1 LKKRAEERAEVD
13 LQKEEHLPGSRASTV
28 HANIFDECFTVLLK
42 SRTSFSVFLRSMFA
56 SCAAARAA
64 PLGQVWPMPLP
75 YPEVHTSRRSRL
87 KECGP
92 LKVCTNYVVAVLSWL
107 HLGEKRKPTE
117 ELGLGLGTKL
127 NRDQWKAV
135 HRMQPLFSTWLDG
148 GTVTPEDMGRT
159 AAKVESIEAVLARL
173 EEVAEEV
180 KEGLG
185 GYKGCRRSHKPA
197 FSFEEEHEAEV
208 LGRVGS
214 NLEHV
219 AKDIE
224 PHRLKFVGEPSFDPT
239 PFLDYANREQYN
251 RPLDLSFEESLED
264 LDLPRVKVRC
274 KRGQGVQLLEK
285 LDSVKRLA
293 LVPLKEVREHLLNG
307 MFCLPKDQHRDR
319 MILDARRPNAVE
331 ASERRWVYS
340 LGSTCQLNHI
350 HLKED
355 EILLI
360 HAEDLR
366 EFYHCFLVSEQRCR
380 RNGLQMKVK
389 PEEVQHLQCFEAWM
403 AAEDYLVPCLATM
416 AMGDTNAV
424 AFGQCAH
431 LSVILRTNVFEL
443 EDFLTLKQRP
453 NRKSIKCGLMI
464 DDFVVLEVHKGQ
476 EAPCKEDAET
486 EGRKRMLKVREAYV
500 EAGLPRHEGK
510 AVEQE
515 EKGEFWG
522 YEVDGKRG
530 LARPSLKR
538 LIPLCFILCRVVA
551 LGKISVGLLEVI
563 AGALV
568 AAFQCRRRLMSALQE
583 VYRAQRGRSRAEVVR
598 MSMKLKEELLVC
610 LGLLPLAVVDMRLR
624 PSAKL
629 VCSDAS
635 TECEAAVQAEVGEA
649 RTTEFQRHGL
659 QKGLWNRLTSPS
671 QAYLREKGLG
681 GEESELP
688 GEVSYSMHPLWEVV
702 VKGCQFRTFGR
713 PKKTKS
719 RRHIN
724 LKEISAALEAERRMG
739 RESPSSYYVHLQDSQ
754 VSLAC
759 FVKGRSSSAA
769 VNELLRQSLPE
780 HCGTNVRGYY
790 GYCRSSL
797 NPADDPTR
805 KAALRKPSICLPA
818 WWGEI
823 AEGDFEQFDDFL
835 FQHGVHTAQS
845 AELPSADELLPDL
858 ELDWRNSRQ
867 LKSDRGRNLRKRE
880 RKGASDSG
888 RLTPDSCSSAPSE
901 PARLSSSS
909 EQTSSSRRTA
919 VAVSGEEG
927 TTSGRAGRGSEGNA
941 ERRVPPDNSKDP
953 CSSRAGAA
961 LTGTR
966 LDVLCLFDHS
976 QFVYDKTRFESLA
989 EAVSSGPGLLDLYSG
1004 ARGFSKALV
1013 RLGCPWAVCFDLKHS
1028 IREDLSNP
1036 LTQRTLLKGLSLG
1049 WFLAMAASPVCASFS
1064 TAITPPWRT
1073 KLHPGGKP
1081 GLTEVQQLKV
1091 QLGQEQLAFVL
1102 ELVSVCLQFEILFWV
1117 ENPDQSWFWK
1127 QQGELSWDK
1136 LSENYGDKLGDFR
1149 CDQCRFGTLWRKRTR
1164 FRTSC
1169 HLKGQKEMCCC
1180 NKPHV
1185 VLRGRDKSKGMNF
1198 TKLAESYP
1206 RRLCSFLAGAFAI
1219 DLELQGKCRKLD
1231 LAGCA
1236 KVTHCRIGEAENPG
1250 PRNRVPRADR
1260 NIYDFN
1266 LLEPGTILMRARFW
1280 KKFQEWAEA
1289 NLGEGA
1295 AGNLAEN
1302 PGLLVS
1308 ALEAFG
1314 ADSFSAGMP
1323 LLYFR
1328 QLVVHVQSEFPATRA
1343 YASALWALISR
1354 WEIAEPTQHRTPIP
1368 ESLVR
1373 AMASLSILWGWR
1385 RFASTI
1391 LLCFYGICRIGE
1403 VLKAKRCDL
1412 LTPEDLLWEDPDVVY
1427 LRINVPKSRGRGPK
1441 VQYATCKVPSVVKLL
1456 CKTWQRMSSEELLC
1470 GSSPSSFRRRWDAL
1484 LKHLGVD
1491 KKLRLTPGS
1500 LRGGGAVAAHKRGQ
1514 PIQDL
1519 MWNMR
1524 LQHQKTLGYYL
1535 QEVTAASILPSLTA
1549 ETRSRIQLLRDAFE
1563 FLVS

>member
-1 LKKRAEERAEVD
+1 MAEVGEAVEGRSLADLRVAGQTSGEIHPDTHRCRLNFLSPEGADVSVAFVPIVHVEGKLLVAVPFVAWHRTASRRLLPKGALSKPVPVEVSGTLVEEAAEEESIDITTKAWVGFLSAELLQAAVIGEPEEGAITAEFGEELEVRVQLSALVLVAIADEHFSFVSAQSGGSCVSGCLSVFAFSCRRAIRGETGKARDGFSRGQRLSGRLVRGGLICSEAEEQRRRCWSSSEEARTKPLSGTRPGSRGCREAVGFARRSASKTSCFGSQARPHGRCASEEAAPAGRPFRERGGRGRFGGRRRGGHSRRAPYRASHFAAHQSREDFSKEQARQGWARRHFRQSRRRSCRRCTLQQQQSGKLEVKGSSIQKVEERFEGESGLAVGKCGKPDGRGLHNSEVGAWFGTAPGDITVVAGAPQSPSQLSYVDQSCLADCRHPRLLAKESSGRSQSTSSPGSSSLRPSCPGWRKLAACPRTCSRASTSLLVLPGEASTGAQRASVVSFGRREVFGVSPLAPERPGLLLRKQKEAEPGLQDWEAGRRGRSGGRRLREGCSERKERAEGEGKGEKQSQPGPGCRARGARRLKKRAEERAEVD

-403 AAEDYLVPCLATM
+403 AAEDHLVPCLATM

-649 RTTEFQRHGL
+649 RRTEFQRHGL
-659 QKGLWNRLTSPS
+659 QKG
-671 QAYLREKGLG
+671 
-681 GEESELP
+681 
-688 GEVSYSMHPLWEVV
+688 
-702 VKGCQFRTFGR
+702 FG
-713 PKKTKS
+713 
-719 RRHIN
+719 
-724 LKEISAALEAERRMG
+724 
-739 RESPSSYYVHLQDSQ
+739 
-754 VSLAC
+754 
-759 FVKGRSSSAA
+759 
-769 VNELLRQSLPE
+769 
-780 HCGTNVRGYY
+780 
-790 GYCRSSL
+790 
-797 NPADDPTR
+797 
-805 KAALRKPSICLPA
+805 
-818 WWGEI
+818 
-823 AEGDFEQFDDFL
+823 
-835 FQHGVHTAQS
+835 
-845 AELPSADELLPDL
+845 
-858 ELDWRNSRQ
+858 
-867 LKSDRGRNLRKRE
+867 
-880 RKGASDSG
+880 
-888 RLTPDSCSSAPSE
+888 
-901 PARLSSSS
+901 
-909 EQTSSSRRTA
+909 
-919 VAVSGEEG
+919 
-927 TTSGRAGRGSEGNA
+927 
-941 ERRVPPDNSKDP
+941 
-953 CSSRAGAA
+953 
-961 LTGTR
+961 
-966 LDVLCLFDHS
+966 
-976 QFVYDKTRFESLA
+976 
-989 EAVSSGPGLLDLYSG
+989 
-1004 ARGFSKALV
+1004 
-1013 RLGCPWAVCFDLKHS
+1013 
-1028 IREDLSNP
+1028 
-1036 LTQRTLLKGLSLG
+1036 
-1049 WFLAMAASPVCASFS
+1049 
-1064 TAITPPWRT
+1064 
-1073 KLHPGGKP
+1073 
-1081 GLTEVQQLKV
+1081 
-1091 QLGQEQLAFVL
+1091 
-1102 ELVSVCLQFEILFWV
+1102 
-1117 ENPDQSWFWK
+1117 
-1127 QQGELSWDK
+1127 
-1136 LSENYGDKLGDFR
+1136 
-1149 CDQCRFGTLWRKRTR
+1149 
-1164 FRTSC
+1164 
-1169 HLKGQKEMCCC
+1169 
-1180 NKPHV
+1180 
-1185 VLRGRDKSKGMNF
+1185 
-1198 TKLAESYP
+1198 
-1206 RRLCSFLAGAFAI
+1206 
-1219 DLELQGKCRKLD
+1219 
-1231 LAGCA
+1231 
-1236 KVTHCRIGEAENPG
+1236 IG
-1250 PRNRVPRADR
+1250 
-1260 NIYDFN
+1260 
-1266 LLEPGTILMRARFW
+1266 
-1280 KKFQEWAEA
+1280 
-1289 NLGEGA
+1289 
-1295 AGNLAEN
+1295 
-1302 PGLLVS
+1302 
-1308 ALEAFG
+1308 
-1314 ADSFSAGMP
+1314 
-1323 LLYFR
+1323 
-1328 QLVVHVQSEFPATRA
+1328 
-1343 YASALWALISR
+1343 
-1354 WEIAEPTQHRTPIP
+1354 
-1368 ESLVR
+1368 
-1373 AMASLSILWGWR
+1373 
-1385 RFASTI
+1385 
-1391 LLCFYGICRIGE
+1391 
-1403 VLKAKRCDL
+1403 
-1412 LTPEDLLWEDPDVVY
+1412 
-1427 LRINVPKSRGRGPK
+1427 
-1441 VQYATCKVPSVVKLL
+1441 
-1456 CKTWQRMSSEELLC
+1456 
-1470 GSSPSSFRRRWDAL
+1470 
-1484 LKHLGVD
+1484 
-1491 KKLRLTPGS
+1491 
-1500 LRGGGAVAAHKRGQ
+1500 
-1514 PIQDL
+1514 
-1519 MWNMR
+1519 
-1524 LQHQKTLGYYL
+1524 
-1535 QEVTAASILPSLTA
+1535 
-1549 ETRSRIQLLRDAFE
+1549 
-1563 FLVS
+1563 